1 MLKILV
7 TTACFSSGLHS
18 KWIDQK
24 SDKYEIVFNRID
36 DYTESARIKAMA
48 PRLRGKIS
56 KMIIW
61 EDYPDYDYYIWAD
74 SNFSIVD
81 EKAIEKLVDECLNV
95 DASFFKHTGRNSVK
109 QEADFVLDLM
119 ADGNQY
125 LLNRYDGE
133 RIKEQVEYYSKDLT
147 WNDNYL
153 FECGIFIYSKH
164 IIENKDYNL
173 MKEWFYHNCLW
184 SVQDQ
189 LSLPYLV
196 HKFNINYKILPGN
209 VYENEYF
216 KII

>member
-1 MLKILV
+1 MKILV

-24 SDKYEIVFNRID
+24 SDKYEITFNRID
-36 DYTESARIKAMA
+36 DYTESARTKAMA

-61 EDYPDYDYYIWAD
+61 EDHPDYDYYIWAD
-74 SNFSIVD
+74 SNFSIID
-81 EKAIEKLVDECLNV
+81 EKAIEKLVDECLDV
-95 DASFFKHTGRNSVK
+95 DASFFKHTGRNSVR

-133 RIKEQVEYYSKDLT
+133 RIKEQVECYSKDLT

-153 FECGIFIYSKH
+153 FECGIFIYSKY
-164 IIENKDYNL
+164 IIENKNYNL

>member
-61 EDYPDYDYYIWAD
+61 EDHPDYDYYIWAD

-196 HKFNINYKILPGN
+196 HKFNINYKILSGN

>member
-1 MLKILV
+1 MKILV

-24 SDKYEIVFNRID
+24 SDKYEIIFNRID
-36 DYTESARIKAMA
+36 DYTESARTKAMA

-61 EDYPDYDYYIWAD
+61 EDHPDYDYYIWAD

-95 DASFFKHTGRNSVK
+95 DASFFKHTGRNSVR

-133 RIKEQVEYYSKDLT
+133 RIKEQVEYYSKDFT
-147 WNDNYL
+147 WNDNCL
-153 FECGIFIYSKH
+153 FECGIFIYSKSV
-164 IIENKDYNL
+164 IENKNYNL